1 MSESKAQKAAREKA
15 EAKAAEEAAAA
26 EAKAAEEAAAAE
38 AKAAEEA
45 AAADG
50 DSEAKDADDDADG
63 DGPDSGPLT
72 FSAPPS
78 KAAKEANDRSAYAD
92 AAGPRDVF
100 DASPA
105 KARFVNSDGEPLAF
119 EDMFEDGGMSK
130 TFVTTKTR
138 IFEIFVYHNS
148 TTEGRRLTYVAGK
161 RIPRSEAEALRALIE
176 G

>member
-26 EAKAAEEAAAAE
+26 EAKAAE
-38 AKAAEEA
+38 
-45 AAADG
+45 DG
-50 DSEAKDADDDADG
+50 DSEAKDADGDADD

-119 EDMFEDGGMSK
+119 EDMFEDGGMGK